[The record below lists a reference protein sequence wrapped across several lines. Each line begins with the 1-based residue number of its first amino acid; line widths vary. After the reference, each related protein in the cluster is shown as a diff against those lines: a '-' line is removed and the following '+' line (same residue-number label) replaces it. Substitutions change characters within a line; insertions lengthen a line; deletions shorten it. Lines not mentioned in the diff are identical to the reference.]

1 MAFKCL
7 LFPFSC
13 LQSFYVNSSSTF
25 LIILSTFPL
34 LDGWGFQTYNLKC
47 PGRIYIKTIKPRKW
61 KPQNIYI
68 FFQSLL
74 SSLVNIYEGI
84 QFSILTSFSLLSKC
98 GRVGESLLKRMFW
111 VGGAIYVY
119 LINDSKILLFSI
131 SVCQEEH
138 TMTKK
143 KKKINQEA
151 GVNAK
156 LRRAFSFYLR
166 KL

>member
-1 MAFKCL
+1 M
-7 LFPFSC
+7 
-13 LQSFYVNSSSTF
+13 
-25 LIILSTFPL
+25 
-34 LDGWGFQTYNLKC
+34 
-47 PGRIYIKTIKPRKW
+47 
-61 KPQNIYI
+61 
-68 FFQSLL
+68 
-74 SSLVNIYEGI
+74 VNIYEGI
-84 QFSILTSFSLLSKC
+84 QFSILTSFSLLSKR

-143 KKKINQEA
+143 KKKKINQEA

>member
-1 MAFKCL
+1 
-7 LFPFSC
+7 
-13 LQSFYVNSSSTF
+13 
-25 LIILSTFPL
+25 
-34 LDGWGFQTYNLKC
+34 
-47 PGRIYIKTIKPRKW
+47 
-61 KPQNIYI
+61 
-68 FFQSLL
+68 
-74 SSLVNIYEGI
+74 
-84 QFSILTSFSLLSKC
+84 
-98 GRVGESLLKRMFW
+98 MFW